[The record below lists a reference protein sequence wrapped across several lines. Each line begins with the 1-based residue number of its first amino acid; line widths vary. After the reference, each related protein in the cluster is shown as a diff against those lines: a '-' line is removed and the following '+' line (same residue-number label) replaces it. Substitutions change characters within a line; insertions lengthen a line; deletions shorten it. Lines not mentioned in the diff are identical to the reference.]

1 MAFTTTS
8 NFAGKAAG
16 FYISAALAQTNSLE
30 YITMIENIK
39 FKSNIQQMSLN
50 ADAAGG
56 GIVTAAGCDFVNS
69 GDLDLTEKILEP
81 ANLQVNLQLCK
92 SVLLDSWEALQMRA
106 GAGAPPPASFDDYVI
121 SYLGEVISNNVES
134 NIWAGTQNA
143 AGEFIGFTGAGAA
156 GWLRAGND
164 ATVIQ
169 GVLTGGAGVAPTAAT
184 IIADM
189 EVGLDA
195 MPTGIM
201 GKDDVYVYVNQKN
214 YQLYIQ
220 AVSTMGYINAYNMN
234 GDYEPRINGYKIA
247 VCNGL
252 QNAAIVVARKSSLFF
267 GTDLLSD
274 TTRIQMLDMANLDGS
289 DNMRVVARYSAG
301 TQTGVGADCVLVS

>member
-1 MAFTTTS
+1 MAFTTAS
-8 NFAGKAAG
+8 NFTGKAAG
-16 FYISAALAQTNSLE
+16 FYISAALQQANSLE
-30 YITMIENIK
+30 YLTMIENIK
-39 FKSNIQQMSLN
+39 FKSNIQNM
-50 ADAAGG
+50 AGSG
-56 GIVTAAGCDFVNS
+56 LVTAASCDFTTA
-69 GDLDLTEKILEP
+69 GTLALTEKVLEP

-92 SVLLDSWEALQMRA
+92 ATLLDSWEALQMRA

-121 SYLGEVISNNVES
+121 SYMGEIIASSVES

-143 AGEFIGFTGAGAA
+143 AGEFIGFTGAGAT

-164 ATVIQ
+164 ATVLQ
-169 GVLTGGAGVAPTAAT
+169 AALSGGGGVAPTAAT

-189 EVGLDA
+189 EVALDT
-195 MPTGIM
+195 MPVAIM
-201 GKDDVYVYVNQKN
+201 GKEDVFVYINQRN

-220 AVSTMGYINAYNMN
+220 AVSLMGYVNAYNMN

-252 QNAAIVVARKSSLFF
+252 QNAAIVVAQKSNLFF

-274 TTRIQMLDMANLDGS
+274 QTRIQLLDMANLDGS
-289 DNMRVVARYSAG
+289 DNMRLVARYSAG
-301 TQTGVGADCVLVS
+301 TQTGVGSDIVLVS

>member
-169 GVLTGGAGVAPTAAT
+169 GVLTGGAGVAPTAGT

-220 AVSTMGYINAYNMN
+220 AVSTMGYVNAYNMN

-301 TQTGVGADCVLVS
+301 TQTGVGSDCVLVS

>member
-1 MAFTTTS
+1 MAFTVNS
-8 NFAGKAAG
+8 AFAGKAAG

-106 GAGAPPPASFDDYVI
+106 GAGAPPPA
-121 SYLGEVISNNVES
+121 
-134 NIWAGTQNA
+134 
-143 AGEFIGFTGAGAA
+143 GAA

-164 ATVIQ
+164 ATVVQ
-169 GVLTGGAGVAPTAAT
+169 AVLTGGAGVAPTAGT

-220 AVSTMGYINAYNMN
+220 AVSTMGYVNAYNMN

>member
-1 MAFTTTS
+1 MAFTTDS
-8 NFAGKAAG
+8 NFSGKAAG
-16 FYISAALAQTNSLE
+16 FYISAALQQANSLE
-30 YITMIENIK
+30 YLTMIENIK
-39 FKSNIQQMSLN
+39 FKSNIQNM
-50 ADAAGG
+50 AGSG
-56 GIVTAAGCDFVNS
+56 LVTAASCDFTTA
-69 GDLDLTEKILEP
+69 GTLALTEKVLEP

-92 SVLLDSWEALQMRA
+92 ATLLDSWEALQMRA

-121 SYLGEVISNNVES
+121 SYMGEIIASSVEA

-164 ATVIQ
+164 ATVLQ
-169 GVLTGGAGVAPTAAT
+169 GVLTGGAGVAPTAGT

-189 EVGLDA
+189 EVALDN
-195 MPTGIM
+195 MPVAIM
-201 GKDDVYVYVNQKN
+201 GKEDVYVYVNQRN
-214 YQLYIQ
+214 YQFYIQ
-220 AVSTMGYINAYNMN
+220 AVSEMGYLNAYNMN

-252 QNAAIVVARKSSLFF
+252 QNAAIVVAQKSNLFF

-274 TTRIQMLDMANLDGS
+274 QTRIQLLDMANLDGS
-289 DNMRVVARYSAG
+289 DNMRLVARYSAG
-301 TQTGVGADCVLVS
+301 TQTGVGSDIVLVS

>member
-1 MAFTTTS
+1 M
-8 NFAGKAAG
+8 
-16 FYISAALAQTNSLE
+16 LE
-30 YITMIENIK
+30 I
-39 FKSNIQQMSLN
+39 
-50 ADAAGG
+50 
-56 GIVTAAGCDFVNS
+56 
-69 GDLDLTEKILEP
+69 
-81 ANLQVNLQLCK
+81 
-92 SVLLDSWEALQMRA
+92 
-106 GAGAPPPASFDDYVI
+106 
-121 SYLGEVISNNVES
+121 
-134 NIWAGTQNA
+134 
-143 AGEFIGFTGAGAA
+143 
-156 GWLRAGND
+156 LRAGND

-169 GVLTGGAGVAPTAAT
+169 GVLTGGAGVAPTAGT

-220 AVSTMGYINAYNMN
+220 AVSTMGYVNAYNMN

-301 TQTGVGADCVLVS
+301 TQTGVGSDCVLVS